1 MSKLLV
7 GLPCSHGGIADGA
20 AVFVQGAVGQDQEQV
35 FPGGCC
41 PAAFGAEQVGCLQV
55 LELIGLRRLGIGM
68 RRLKGIHRRWAL
80 RPVFKRL

>member
-1 MSKLLV
+1 MSRLLV

-41 PAAFGAEQVGCLQV
+41 LAAFGAEQVGCLQV
-55 LELIGLRRLGIGM
+55 PELIRLRRLGIGM
-68 RRLKGIHRRWAL
+68 RRLKWIHRGWVL
-80 RPVFKRL
+80 RHLF